1 MKFTDLLGSSAK
13 ARCIGISTFLTA
25 LFFYMDISMPL
36 GVAGGMSYII
46 VIAICLLYR
55 FPRITFV
62 FGVVAILLTIAD
74 YFLSPKGDSAEW
86 IILMNRGMSIIA
98 VSTLTGLGCLLL
110 TKQAELESNL
120 RDVADTDP
128 LTGVASR
135 RHLFNMLELRVKEA
149 TRYRLDLSVLILDLD
164 KFKSIN
170 DHYGHLAGDMVLQQV
185 AAKCAELLRASDLI
199 GRYGGEEFVIVC
211 PDTDALHAANLAER
225 IRSCVEKISLPCLA
239 AERRITVS
247 IGISSWV
254 FSMDSLTELLESAD
268 SALYQ
273 AKKTGRNK
281 IVVSSSPVD
290 RQNDSEDGIFS

>member
-1 MKFTDLLGSSAK
+1 MKLTALFGSSAK
-13 ARCIGISTFLTA
+13 VSCIGISTFLTA
-25 LFFYMDISMPL
+25 LFFYMDFTMPL
-36 GVAGGMSYII
+36 GVAGGMPYVI

-55 FPRITFV
+55 FLRITLV
-62 FGVVAILLTIAD
+62 FGVVAILLTIAGI
-74 YFLSPKGDSAEW
+74 FLSPAGDTTDW
-86 IILMNRGMSIIA
+86 IILMNRSMSIIT
-98 VSTLTGLGCLLL
+98 VSILTGLGCLLL
-110 TKQAELESNL
+110 SRQAKLESTL
-120 RDVADTDP
+120 RNMADTDP
-128 LTGVASR
+128 LTGVVTR

-164 KFKSIN
+164 KFKTIN
-170 DHYGHLAGDMVLQQV
+170 DNYGHLAGDMVLQQV
-185 AAKCAELLRASDLI
+185 AAKCTELLRASDLV

-211 PDTDALHAANLAER
+211 PDTNALHAAYLAER
-225 IRSCVEKISLPCLA
+225 IRSCVEKVSLSCIP

-254 FSMDSLTELLESAD
+254 SSMNSATELIESAD

-290 RQNDSEDGIFS
+290 GQKDSEI